1 MRSVPIPYR
10 RPYHPRVH
18 VTVFGELTVLIDGEP
33 ADLGGPKP
41 RALLALLVAAEGRPV
56 SVSHLVDEIWG
67 EQPPPRVEASLQSY
81 VARLR
86 RELEPARRARA
97 TDDRLRTH
105 PGGYSLGLASEHVD
119 ARRFAE
125 LVRTARSA
133 VQTDPVR
140 AEALFEEALTLWRG
154 DPYTGLTE
162 TSSSLAAEALR
173 LTELRLTAV
182 EDVADL
188 RVRRDD
194 RSVAADLEQLV
205 RQHPSRERL
214 WALLALGQYR
224 SGRQAD
230 ALGSLRRAREHLAE
244 ELGID
249 PGPDLRALEQSILR
263 QDPDLLPRP
272 AERAVVPP
280 QPTPVADGLA
290 GREPQLAAVDGV
302 LADAARGRGRV
313 VVVTGEPGIGKTRF
327 TEELLVRSAAA
338 GFRSGR
344 GTWDPDGSPPLWG
357 WTRAVRGAFGSERVL
372 APTDDGVRDA
382 ATESY
387 RLAEALLAA
396 AGEGPPVLLVLDD
409 VHWADTD
416 SLRLIRRVAAELT
429 GVPLILVVALRVSP
443 ADAGAAVADLLGALA
458 RLDPV
463 RFDLLGL
470 DAAAVA
476 SCVAAATGMQI
487 PAEAAAEL
495 VARTD
500 GNPFFV
506 TEMARLLA
514 AEGALTRPG
523 APGWHSVPGGVRD
536 VVRQRLAQLPA
547 ATSGILA
554 VAAVAGRSFELAAVE
569 QAAGCSSAEI
579 DDAMESALALG
590 LVDVQTP
597 GRYRFTHALVR
608 DAVYETLPAPARTRT
623 HASVAA
629 ALEDALA
636 GQIAEHT
643 TELAEHYRLAGDAY
657 ARSGWSFARRA
668 GETAAARS
676 AHAEAR
682 RLFAMAAELQERD
695 PLAGPEEREAVQVGL
710 GRALLGT
717 GRPIDAWPAFA
728 AAGESAVRR
737 GDPAAAAGMLLEIT
751 SGAVWGWRIRSQV
764 DADAVRLWRAVLDA
778 PDGVLP
784 PAVRARAEAA
794 LAVEHLYA
802 PDSSEASVRLIDSA
816 VARLHAAD
824 AAPQELDVVL
834 QLASSA
840 LARPELLPR
849 RVALADELV
858 ERARRT
864 GDEPALALALTQR
877 AGVRAEQGRIEE
889 AHSDLL
895 RARQLAERHSLPQV
909 LLISGWGL
917 ALLRQAHGDLAG
929 AEDDIVRLERLEL
942 TLAAPGVGIGLAQ
955 RTSIRWAQGRLAEC
969 EPLLRQAAEYQPT
982 ELRDL
987 HALALVEAGRPD
999 EARRLLGPWSEQPP
1013 VIRDYLFISLTA
1025 LRAWLWLE
1033 LHDRGCA
1040 TDGAIGDLRR
1050 ELTPYAD
1057 RFAAGGLSAF
1067 FLGSVHHT
1075 LARLADVDGDPVA
1088 AEAHAQAALDVH
1100 RRLGLAPWTART
1112 EGLLSRLRN

>member
-1 MRSVPIPYR
+1 M
-10 RPYHPRVH
+10 
-18 VTVFGELTVLIDGEP
+18 
-33 ADLGGPKP
+33 
-41 RALLALLVAAEGRPV
+41 

-105 PGGYSLGLASEHVD
+105 PGGYSLSLATEHVD
-119 ARRFAE
+119 ARRFAD
-125 LVRTARSA
+125 LVRQARSA
-133 VQTDPVR
+133 GQTDPVR
-140 AEALFEEALTLWRG
+140 AEALLDEALSLWRG
-154 DPYTGLTE
+154 DPYSGLTE

-173 LTELRLTAV
+173 LTELRLTAL
-182 EDVADL
+182 EDVAEL

-194 RSVAADLEQLV
+194 RGAAADLEQLV

-214 WALLALGQYR
+214 WALLALAQYR

-249 PGPDLRALEQSILR
+249 PGRDLRDLEESILR

-272 AERAVVPP
+272 GRTAGGPPTSPARA
-280 QPTPVADGLA
+280 QDGLA
-290 GREPQLAAVDGV
+290 GRGPQLAAVDRV

-327 TEELLVRSAAA
+327 TEEVLARAAA
-338 GFRSGR
+338 TGFRAGR

-357 WTRAVRGAFGSERVL
+357 WTRAVRGALGSDRVL
-372 APTDDGVRDA
+372 APADDGARDA

-387 RLAEALLAA
+387 RLAEALLA
-396 AGEGPPVLLVLDD
+396 GIGGGPPVLLVLDD
-409 VHWADTD
+409 VHWADPD
-416 SLRLIRRVAAELT
+416 SLRLVRRVAAELT
-429 GVPLILVVALRVSP
+429 DVPLVLVVALRDSP

-458 RLDPV
+458 RLDPL
-463 RFDLLGL
+463 RLDLPGL
-470 DAAAVA
+470 DAAAVV
-476 SCVAAATGMQI
+476 SCVTAATGVEI
-487 PAEAAAEL
+487 PSEVAAEL

-506 TEMARLLA
+506 TEMARLLV
-514 AEGALTRPG
+514 AEGALVRPD
-523 APGWHSVPGGVRD
+523 APAWSSVPGGVRD

-569 QAAGCSSAEI
+569 QAAGCSSAEV

-629 ALEDALA
+629 AMEDALA
-636 GQIAEHT
+636 GQIAEHA

-668 GETAAARS
+668 GETAATRS

-682 RLFAMAAELQERD
+682 RLFAMAADLQDRD
-695 PLAGPEEREAVQVGL
+695 PLTTPEERETVQVGL
-710 GRALLGT
+710 GRALLGL

-728 AAGESAVRR
+728 AAGESALRR
-737 GDPAAAAGMLLEIT
+737 QDAAAAARMLLEIT
-751 SGAVWGWRIRSQV
+751 HGAVWGWRIRSQV
-764 DADAVRLWRAVLDA
+764 DDAAIRLWRAVLDA
-778 PDGVLP
+778 PDDVLSP
-784 PAVRARAEAA
+784 VVRARAEAA
-794 LAVEHLYA
+794 LAIEHLYA
-802 PDSSEASVRLIDSA
+802 PGGSDTIVRLVDSA
-816 VARLHAAD
+816 VARMRAAD
-824 AAPQELDVVL
+824 AGPEEMDAVL
-834 QLASSA
+834 QLAGTAMA
-840 LARPELLPR
+840 LPDLLPR

-858 ERARRT
+858 ERATRA
-864 GDEPALALALTQR
+864 GNDPALAVALTQR
-877 AGVRAEQGRIEE
+877 SGVRAELGRLEE

-895 RARQLAERHSLPQV
+895 RAHRLAERLSLPQV

-917 ALLRQAHGDLAG
+917 ALLRQAHGDLTG
-929 AEDDIVRLERLEL
+929 AEDDVVRLERLEH
-942 TLAAPGVGIGLAQ
+942 TLATPGVGIGLAQ
-955 RTSIRWAQGRLAEC
+955 RTMIRWAQGRLAEC
-969 EPLLRQAAEYQPT
+969 EPALRQAAEYQPT

-987 HALALVEAGRPD
+987 YALALVEAGRAD
-999 EARRLLGPWSEQPP
+999 EARRLLGAWAEQPP
-1013 VIRDYLFISLTA
+1013 VIRDYLWISLTA
-1025 LRAWLWLE
+1025 LRAWLWL
-1033 LHDRGCA
+1033 A
-1040 TDGAIGDLRR
+1040 
-1050 ELTPYAD
+1050 
-1057 RFAAGGLSAF
+1057 
-1067 FLGSVHHT
+1067 
-1075 LARLADVDGDPVA
+1075 LARP
-1088 AEAHAQAALDVH
+1088 
-1100 RRLGLAPWTART
+1100 
-1112 EGLLSRLRN
+1112 RLRDRRRDR